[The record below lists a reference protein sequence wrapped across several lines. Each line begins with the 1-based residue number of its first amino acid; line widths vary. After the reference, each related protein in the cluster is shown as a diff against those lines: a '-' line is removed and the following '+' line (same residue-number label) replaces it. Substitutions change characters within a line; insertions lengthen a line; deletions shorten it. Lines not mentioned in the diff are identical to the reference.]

1 MKPINICTSGGKIP
15 GNPMLKLFVRS
26 VIFGLL
32 RASGTSG
39 AQYGFLP
46 INSSIGKLYI
56 KTENP

>member
-1 MKPINICTSGGKIP
+1 
-15 GNPMLKLFVRS
+15 MLKLFVRS

-39 AQYGFLP
+39 AQYEFLP
-46 INSSIGKLYI
+46 INYSIGKLCI